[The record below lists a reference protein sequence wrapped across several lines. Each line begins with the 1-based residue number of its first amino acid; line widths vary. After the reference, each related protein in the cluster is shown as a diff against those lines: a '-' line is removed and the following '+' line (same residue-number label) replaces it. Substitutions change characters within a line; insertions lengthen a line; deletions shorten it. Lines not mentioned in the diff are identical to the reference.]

1 MPMSEPAPTSGASVL
16 TVRDMHK
23 SFPIA
28 RSLGD
33 VLGRRPARSLRAVD
47 GVSLDVRRGEVLG
60 VVGESGCGKTTLAHC
75 IMRLTPPDSGSVR
88 LDDTD
93 FLALGRHDLRRAR
106 RRIQMVFQDPYTS
119 LSPRLTI
126 GDAIAEAAIVHEVVR
141 KDSVGTYV
149 NELLEL
155 VGLPASA
162 ARRRPRELSGG
173 QRQRVAIARA
183 LAVKPEVLIA
193 DEAVSAL
200 DVSIQAQVLNLLRR
214 LTDELGLATI
224 FIGHQL
230 AVIAHVSDRVAI
242 MYLGQVV
249 ESGATAHVFEHPQHP
264 YTRALLRAH
273 PELGAE
279 RRERRDA
286 VSGDIPSPLDMPSG
300 CRFRTRCEFAQE
312 RCKEPPPVVDVGPGH
327 EARCAVLPF
336 RDGPAA

>member
-1 MPMSEPAPTSGASVL
+1 MADSLTPAAENVL
-16 TVRDMHK
+16 VVDDLHK
-23 SFPIA
+23 SFPVA
-28 RSLGD
+28 RSLTE
-33 VLGRRPARSLRAVD
+33 VVRRRPRRSVTAVD
-47 GVSLDVRRGEVLG
+47 GVSLHVRRGEVLA
-60 VVGESGCGKTTLAHC
+60 VVGESGCGKTTLAQC
-75 IMRLTPPDSGSVR
+75 IMRLLTPDAGSVR

-93 FLALGRHDLRRAR
+93 FLALGRNDLRRAR

-119 LSPRLTI
+119 LNPRRTV
-126 GDAIAEAAIVHEVVR
+126 GEAIAEAARVHRVTTSDGV
-141 KDSVGTYV
+141 DAYVG
-149 NELLEL
+149 ELLEL
-155 VGLPASA
+155 VGLRASA

-230 AVIAHVSDRVAI
+230 AVVSHVSDRVAI

-249 ESGATAHVFEHPQHP
+249 EHGPTADVFARPQHP
-264 YTRALLRAH
+264 YTQGLLLAH
-273 PELGAE
+273 PEPGAS

-286 VSGDIPSPLDMPSG
+286 VAGDIPSPLEMPSG
-300 CRFRTRCEFAQE
+300 CRFRTRCAFAEE
-312 RCKEPPPVVDVGPGH
+312 RCLAPPPVVEIGPGH
-327 EARCAVLPF
+327 EARCIVLPF
-336 RDGPAA
+336 RDRAPA

>member
-1 MPMSEPAPTSGASVL
+1 MSDADPVAGAPVL
-16 TVRDMHK
+16 AVADLHK
-23 SFPIA
+23 SFPLA
-28 RSLGD
+28 RSLSD
-33 VLGRRPARSLRAVD
+33 IVHRRPPRILRAVD

-75 IMRLTPPDSGSVR
+75 IMRLTAPDSGSVQ

-93 FLALGRHDLRRAR
+93 FLALGRTDLRRAR

-119 LSPRLTI
+119 LNPRRTV
-126 GDAIAEAAIVHEVVR
+126 GDAIGEAALVHGVSTRQDV
-141 KDSVGTYV
+141 DAYV
-149 NELLEL
+149 AELLET
-155 VGLPASA
+155 VGLRASA
-162 ARRRPRELSGG
+162 ATRRPRELSGG

-249 ESGATAHVFEHPQHP
+249 EHGATADVFERPQHP
-264 YTRALLRAH
+264 YTRALLRSH
-273 PELGAE
+273 PELGAA
-279 RRERRDA
+279 RRARRDA
-286 VSGDIPSPLDMPSG
+286 VIGDIPSPLDMPSG
-300 CRFRTRCEFAQE
+300 CRFRTRCEFAE
-312 RCKEPPPVVDVGPGH
+312 DRCLVPPPVVEVATGH

-336 RDGPAA
+336 RDAPAP